1 MKKTIIISFANQ
13 KGGVGKTTTCMN
25 IGAALSKKGHKVL
38 LIDLDPQENLS
49 SYLGYD
55 YDDKP
60 TISELMTSIITG
72 QDMDYTTAIH
82 HSEINNIDYIPS
94 TLKLSSVE
102 LSMYN
107 ALSRETILRRILKS
121 EAFSEYNYILIDC
134 LPSLGILFINALSSS
149 DSLIIPVQAQ
159 KFALDGLSALIGNY
173 KQIKATI
180 NPEITLQAVIATMV
194 DNTNMAQA
202 VMTALADQFGDLLC
216 NNTVRRSVEATNST
230 YEQKAL
236 VLGST
241 KLGKDYVLVADE
253 LLTKI
258 GG

>member
-1 MKKTIIISFANQ
+1 MKKTKIISFANQ

-25 IGAALSKKGHKVL
+25 IGAALSKKGLNVL
-38 LIDLDPQENLS
+38 LVDLDPQGNLS

-60 TISELMTSIITG
+60 TISELMTSIIAG
-72 QDMDYTTAIH
+72 QEVNYTSAIH
-82 HSEINNIDYIPS
+82 YSDKNKIDYIPS

-107 ALSRETILRRILKS
+107 AISRETILRRILRS
-121 EAFSEYNYILIDC
+121 EAFNEYDYILIDC

-149 DSLIIPVQAQ
+149 DGLVIPVQAQ
-159 KFALDGLSALIGNY
+159 KFALDGLSALISNY

-180 NPEITLQAVIATMV
+180 NPDVTLQAVIATMD

-202 VMTALADQFGDLLC
+202 VITALANQFGELLC

-236 VLGST
+236 VLGTT
-241 KLGKDYVLVADE
+241 KLGKDYSLIADE
-253 LLTKI
+253 LLLKI